1 MRNKLRI
8 VSLLALMV
16 FVLTACVSKKKK
28 GEVGKFGKF
37 YHNMTSKY
45 NGYFNANELMKSAY
59 VTLEAGHIDNYNKLL
74 PVFPYVESTAAKT
87 VAPDMEI
94 VMEKVTKVAIV
105 HEPGDYVDDCYVMMG
120 QAQFLKQDYE
130 TAEETF
136 VYFQEEFNPNN
147 PFGKNYKKKKKSK
160 KQREKEREA
169 EKKKRDKEREEAQKL
184 KREEREAADK
194 AKEEERKKREEE
206 RKKREEQRKKEREE
220 KKKERERKKKNR
232 NKKRKKGSKKR
243 PKKEETKVEVETPVV
258 KDSVETVVPEIPEAP
273 VAPKEVAKVEEEKE
287 SKKDKEKDEPKD
299 ETAYS
304 EGLLWLAK
312 TYIERENY
320 NSADYI
326 LKGLEKKNVQDHVK
340 RQIAPTLAHLKI
352 RQQQY
357 MAAIPYL
364 TEAIETADK
373 KENKARYAY
382 IIGQIYQQSG
392 LREEASRAFERVNK
406 YKPSFDMRF
415 NAKLAAMKNAVKNGS
430 RPIASVEDEL
440 NDMLGERKYNEY
452 EHQIHYTLGDIHLS
466 QGRKKEAIGDFSRSL
481 RANAN
486 DTGLKAETY
495 YLLADLYYKEEAYVE
510 AKNYYDS
517 TLMVMVKE
525 DLRYPEVDLLAK
537 NLSEIALKINTITL
551 QDSLLRLAKLSDEE
565 LREVAKEIIRNQ
577 PKEEMA
583 EDEDGDKKED
593 LKQKALGRLTAR
605 DMFGTS
611 DKWPYDLQKVEKGK
625 QDFRSTWGDIALEDN
640 WRRSTSNN
648 AFYTG
653 NDDELA
659 EAEEE
664 VEEEKISDR
673 EINNLLKAVP
683 KTPNDVAASEQAI
696 MNSMFDLGV
705 LYRSKL
711 NNYPK
716 SIETLEALIKRF
728 PDTPNKLDAYYNLY
742 LANLDINDQKRAN
755 YYLGKITSE
764 FAESTIAKIL
774 TDPDYG
780 KKVLSDEQRILAYY
794 EDTYQLFN
802 KGRYAE
808 VNERI
813 KSVDLTFTFKH
824 TLKPKFALLN
834 AMSLGKINGKEAYIA
849 SLTDMVTRYAD
860 TPEATR
866 GKEILRFLK
875 GDGEAFSQL
884 DIKEVDNIFRK
895 EDDRRHYLMVLTYV
909 EEFEKFMKAKEG
921 ISRYNKKYHKLKKL
935 QLNHSTLDQENNAR
949 LILVRQFKNKEQAVK
964 YYEEIAKNKEEFVAN
979 GIDYEIFAI
988 TQANYRRV
996 VAERSVKKYRV
1007 FHDTYYTSK

>member
-1 MRNKLRI
+1 MRYYFRI
-8 VSLLALMV
+8 LSLLVLMSLM
-16 FVLTACVSKKKK
+16 LTACVSKKKK
-28 GEVGKFGKF
+28 GEVGKVGKF

-45 NGYFNANELMKSAY
+45 NGYFNANELMKAAY
-59 VTLEAGHIDNYNKLL
+59 VTLEAGHTDNYNKLL

-87 VAPDMEI
+87 ISPDMDI

-136 VYFQEEFNPNN
+136 VYFQEEFNPSN
-147 PFGKNYKKKKKSK
+147 PFGKNYKKNKKSK
-160 KQREKEREA
+160 KQRKKEREE
-169 EKKKRDKEREEAQKL
+169 EKKKRDKEREEEQKR
-184 KREEREAADK
+184 KKEEREAADK
-194 AKEEERKKREEE
+194 AKEEEKKRKAEE
-206 RKKREEQRKKEREE
+206 RKKKDEDRKKERERQ
-220 KKKERERKKKNR
+220 KKEREQKKKDR
-232 NKKRKKGSKKR
+232 KKKRKKGSKKR
-243 PKKEETKVEVETPVV
+243 PKKEEVKKEEATPVQKDTTQIITPELPEPVMPV
-258 KDSVETVVPEIPEAP
+258 KE
-273 VAPKEVAKVEEEKE
+273 EVAEVQEEEVKE
-287 SKKDKEKDEPKD
+287 KKKKDEPKD

-312 TYIERENY
+312 VYIERENY

-352 RQQQY
+352 RQKQY
-357 MAAIPYL
+357 QAAIPYL
-364 TEAIETADK
+364 NEAIETADK
-373 KENKARYAY
+373 KQNKARYAY

-406 YKPSFDMRF
+406 YKPSFDMKF
-415 NAKLAAMKNAVKNGS
+415 NAKLAALKNAVKNGS
-430 RPIASVEDEL
+430 RPIASVENEL
-440 NDMLGERKYNEY
+440 NGMLGERKYSEY

-466 QGRKKEAIGDFSRSL
+466 QGNKTAAIGDFSRSL

-486 DTGLKAETY
+486 DTGLKTETY
-495 YLLADLYYKEEAYVE
+495 YILAELYYNDEAYVE

-525 DLRYPEVDLLAK
+525 DIRYPEVDLLAK

-551 QDSLLRLAKLSDEE
+551 QDSLLRLATLSDEE
-565 LREVAKEIIRNQ
+565 LKEVAKEIIKNQ
-577 PKEEMA
+577 PKKEMA
-583 EDEDGDKKED
+583 AADEGEKKKD
-593 LKQKALGRLTAR
+593 PKKMALNRMATR

-611 DKWPYDLQKVEKGK
+611 DKWPYDLKKVQSGK
-625 QDFRSTWGDIALEDN
+625 QDFRDKWGDIALEDN

-648 AFYTG
+648 SFYTG
-653 NDDELA
+653 NDEEIA
-659 EAEEE
+659 EGEEDEEE
-664 VEEEKISDR
+664 VKISDR
-673 EINNLLKAVP
+673 EINDILKAVP
-683 KTPNDVAASEQAI
+683 KTPNDIAVAEQAI

-716 SIETLEALIKRF
+716 SIETLEAMIKRF
-728 PDTPNKLDAYYNLY
+728 PDAPNKLDAYYNLY

-780 KKVLSDEQRILAYY
+780 SKLLTDQQRILAYY
-794 EDTYQLFN
+794 EDTYNLFN
-802 KGRYAE
+802 KGRYNE

-813 KSVDLTFTFKH
+813 KSVDQTFTFKH
-824 TLKPKFALLN
+824 SLKPKFALLN
-834 AMSLGKINGKEAYIA
+834 AMCLGKINGKEAYIA

-875 GDGEAFSQL
+875 GDGEAFTQL
-884 DIKEVDNIFRK
+884 NIKEVDDIFNQ
-895 EDDRRHYLMVLTYV
+895 EDNRRHYLMVVTY
-909 EEFEKFMKAKEG
+909 EKEFDKFMKAKEG
-921 ISRYNKKYHKLKKL
+921 ISKYNKKYHKLKKL
-935 QLNHSTLDQENNAR
+935 QLNHSTLDQEKNAR
-949 LILVRQFKNKEQAVK
+949 LILVRQFKNKELAVK
-964 YYEEIAKNKEEFVAN
+964 YYNEIAKNKEEFVGN
-979 GIDYEIFAI
+979 GIDFEIFAI
-988 TQANYRRV
+988 TQANYRKV
-996 VAERSVKKYRV
+996 VAERSVKKYSV
-1007 FHDTYYTSK
+1007 FHETYYTKK